1 MSSTSRSYVID
12 SLKGLAIIA
21 VIFFHIGLLTFG
33 YLGVEIFLVLAGFLT
48 AKSIIRAFEENKFSY
63 WKFIQNRL
71 VRLWPLAIIIC
82 VVSLV
87 LGYFVMLPDNFKN
100 LSETVLGTLSFTNN
114 FIQYITARN
123 YWDVSNDYKPL
134 MHTWY
139 VGILFQFY

>member
-1 MSSTSRSYVID
+1 MSSAPRSYFID
-12 SLKGLAIIA
+12 NLKGVAIIA

-48 AKSIIRAFEENKFSY
+48 TKSIICAFEEDKFSY

-82 VVSLV
+82 AVSLV

-100 LSETVLGTLSFTNN
+100 LSETVLGTLSFSNN
-114 FIQYITARN
+114 FIQYI
-123 YWDVSNDYKPL
+123 VEP
-134 MHTWY
+134 
-139 VGILFQFY
+139 